1 MKKKVVKINLILLLY
16 IKQTSRVY
24 EIELNSS
31 SAGLWMVH
39 WFYII
44 CFNLKKGIFNGCTCT
59 LKKLIDYFLI
69 KSIHMGVKPICFI
82 SYK

>member
-1 MKKKVVKINLILLLY
+1 M
-16 IKQTSRVY
+16 Y

-44 CFNLKKGIFNGCTCT
+44 CFNLKKGIFNSCT

-69 KSIHMGVKPICFI
+69 KSIHMGAKPIWLI
-82 SYK
+82 SYKYN